1 METVTATA
9 TVTATPAAAQEPG
22 TEPGAEL
29 TTQAAVAPGS
39 GTDTD
44 VPAEWR
50 SALREAENYL
60 EFMPFSKA
68 GLLDQLTSEYGGQY
82 PEDAAQYA
90 VDNVVV
96 DWNEEALEAA
106 LAYREM
112 MGMSNAGLHDQL
124 TSEYGDQFTDEEAD
138 YAIANLPD

>member
-1 METVTATA
+1 MKVLLD
-9 TVTATPAAAQEPG
+9 PALENQSSEEVFRFQLRCG
-22 TEPGAEL
+22 
-29 TTQAAVAPGS
+29 VCGS
-39 GTDTD
+39 RYTSK
-44 VPAEWR
+44 A
-50 SALREAENYL
+50 
-60 EFMPFSKA
+60 MPFSKA